1 MMKSARFWAVLAGFG
16 FVILSAGTASAQKA
30 PAAPAPAAP
39 IVRPLPPRGTEM
51 VFIDQAE
58 IEQGAAAFK
67 GLLAQR
73 DKMLGTLQVEVGQK
87 EKALRAADDELNKQ
101 RNVLAPDAYSQKRR
115 ELDNRYQQD
124 QQLIQ
129 NHRRDIDQSIG
140 DAYNKVMKQVFEIV
154 ADMVK
159 ENDYK
164 VVLERKVLV
173 MAQSSLDISGE
184 VISRLNKRMP
194 SVTAAVP
201 K

>member
-1 MMKSARFWAVLAGFG
+1 MMKSVRLWAALAGIG
-16 FVILSAGTASAQKA
+16 GLVALTAGTAFAQK
-30 PAAPAPAAP
+30 APAPAAP
-39 IVRPLPPRGTEM
+39 VVRPLPPRGTDV

-58 IEQGAAAFK
+58 IEQGASAFK

-73 DKMLGTLQVEVGQK
+73 DRMLSTLQADVNQK
-87 EKALRAADDELNKQ
+87 EKELRSADAELNTQ
-101 RNVLAPDAYSQKRR
+101 RNVLSPDAYSQKRR

-124 QQLIQ
+124 QQVIQ
-129 NHRRDIDQSIG
+129 NRRRDIDQSVG

-164 VVLERKVLV
+164 VVLERKVMV

-194 SVTAAVP
+194 SVTAAAL